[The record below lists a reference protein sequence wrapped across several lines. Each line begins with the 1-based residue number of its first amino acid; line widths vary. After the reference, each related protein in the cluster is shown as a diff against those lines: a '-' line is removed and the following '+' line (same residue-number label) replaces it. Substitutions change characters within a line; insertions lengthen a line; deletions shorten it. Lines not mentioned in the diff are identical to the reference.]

1 MPTTKTT
8 AMAKT
13 IKKVINQLVALSCYL
28 LILKALGW
36 LTKGWLFALA
46 PLLVVMAAKL
56 VAITILFI
64 DYIIDKRNG
73 KKTGNK

>member
-46 PLLVVMAAKL
+46 PLLVVMTAKL

>member
-64 DYIIDKRNG
+64 DYIIERHRNG
-73 KKTGNK
+73 KTGNK

>member
-1 MPTTKTT
+1 ME
-8 AMAKT
+8 KT
-13 IKKVINQLVALSCYL
+13 IRTLNNQLLLLTCYL
-28 LILKALGW
+28 VILKAFGW

-64 DYIIDKRNG
+64 DYIIDKHNG